1 MTDDLIIKFFQ
12 EDLTEAEE
20 QRLEAILKASVE
32 ESWRFH
38 LHAETAYQGY
48 GLPEPHWPEDKPYS
62 GMGLK
67 HWFEPFLL
75 VLVLGSLGWA
85 LSHFAMKTQPA
96 PAPSLSTALPLNVS
110 RPASRLPDPPEEL
123 DSSEDLEKPALEPG
137 QEKGPSA
144 PKTGVKVNVV
154 VPALVPV
161 AAAPKS
167 HQAHSNL
174 EVVVRRSRPT
184 ALRVRVVGPDGAQV
198 VLLYQGTLEPGT
210 WVFDWNGKLA
220 DGGKPAPGDYRIQ
233 VESGAVTQVKKV
245 VIH

>member
-1 MTDDLIIKFFQ
+1 MADDLIIKFFR

-20 QRLEAILKASVE
+20 QKLQETLSSSVE
-32 ESWRFH
+32 ESWRFFQ
-38 LHAETAYQGY
+38 HAETAYQQY
-48 GLPEPHWPEDKPYS
+48 GLPEPHWPGDRPSS

-75 VLVLGSLGWA
+75 VLALSSFGWA
-85 LSHFAMKTQPA
+85 LAHFGVKIRPVPT
-96 PAPSLSTALPLNVS
+96 PSLSTAPPANAS
-110 RPASRLPDPPEEL
+110 RPASRLPDPPEETDTSMDREKSTL
-123 DSSEDLEKPALEPG
+123 DPGPRRGTSVPGSE
-137 QEKGPSA
+137 
-144 PKTGVKVNVV
+144 VKVDAV
-154 VPALVPV
+154 VPVPAV
-161 AAAPKS
+161 AAPRS

-198 VLLYQGTLEPGT
+198 VLLYQGTLDPGT
-210 WVFDWNGKLA
+210 WVFDWDGQLA